1 VKAQAA
7 PRVRSST
14 ATKGRILEAA
24 ATEFAHYGIHGARVD
39 RIASNAGANKQLIY
53 AYFGGKKA
61 LFAEVVVQRLVA
73 RNGAL
78 GFNAND
84 LPTFI
89 GKLFDHFV
97 DDDTDVRLLSWE
109 GLNFAGG
116 AIDAAALRRKEYRRA
131 IAAIEEA
138 QRRGVISGDL
148 KATHLIFALYS
159 MVGWWFAVPQ
169 VVTLILGGDPASKKV
184 LASYRSA
191 AMEIAARILRP

>member
-1 VKAQAA
+1 MKPQST
-7 PRVRSST
+7 PRLRSSA
-14 ATKGRILEAA
+14 ATKSRILDAA
-24 ATEFAHYGIHGARVD
+24 AAEFAHYGIDGARVD
-39 RIASNAGANKQLIY
+39 RIASKASANKQLIY
-53 AYFGGKKA
+53 AYFGGKEA
-61 LFAEVVVQRLVA
+61 LFAEVVIQRLVA

-84 LPTFI
+84 IPTFL

-116 AIDAAALRRKEYRRA
+116 AIDAAARRRKEYRQT

-138 QRRGVISGDL
+138 QRRGVISGEF

-159 MVGWWFAVPQ
+159 MVSWWFAVPQ
-169 VVTLILGGDPASKKV
+169 VATLILGVDPASKKV
-184 LASYRSA
+184 LANYRTT